1 MIIFNAFLK
10 VLKKNIFTVILYTV
24 ILVVF
29 TIFSMQTDSTGV
41 QFTGTMPEIYVENN
55 DTDSVVTDNLMSYL
69 KEKTNIKDISG
80 GEEAIS
86 DALFYKEISLVIKI
100 PSGYGNDILAGK
112 DPQLSVRKDGTYNSE
127 LSVMQLSKYL
137 RVQKA
142 CLKITKDPDSLVRE
156 INNSLSKSA
165 EIELATV
172 IDTNMAAK
180 TAGFFDFAAYS
191 ITACIVFIICLV
203 LTSFNEINVRKRT
216 IVSSL
221 PITAYNAMLMLS
233 SCIYMFMVFVFFGG
247 ISLLI
252 VGSYMLSLRGLMYL
266 INTLAFSVATL
277 SMAYL
282 LSSVFRSRDA
292 VTGVVNV
299 VALGSSF
306 LCGAFVPASM
316 LPSWVLGI
324 AHILPAYWF
333 INSND
338 RLSEIEQ
345 FDLSSLQPIF
355 INMIVLIGFAGLF
368 FVLSVLVS
376 RRKQRIA

>member
-29 TIFSMQTDSTGV
+29 TVFSMKTDSTGV
-41 QFTGTMPEIYVENN
+41 QFSGTMPEIYVENN

-233 SCIYMFMVFVFFGG
+233 SCIYMFIVFVFFGG

>member
-29 TIFSMQTDSTGV
+29 TVFSMKTDSTGV

-233 SCIYMFMVFVFFGG
+233 SCIYMFIVFVFFGG